1 MNQSNHKRNKQP
13 SKKKGKGLKNWAV
26 FSSIG
31 LQMGLIIYLGNLLGQ
46 WLDEKFTT
54 TYLENT
60 VTILAVF
67 GAMYSV
73 ITRLKHFN
81 SD

>member
-1 MNQSNHKRNKQP
+1 MNQSKNKHNKQP

-54 TYLENT
+54 TYLENIIT
-60 VTILAVF
+60 LLAVF

-73 ITRLKHFN
+73 VSRLKQFN
-81 SD
+81 TD